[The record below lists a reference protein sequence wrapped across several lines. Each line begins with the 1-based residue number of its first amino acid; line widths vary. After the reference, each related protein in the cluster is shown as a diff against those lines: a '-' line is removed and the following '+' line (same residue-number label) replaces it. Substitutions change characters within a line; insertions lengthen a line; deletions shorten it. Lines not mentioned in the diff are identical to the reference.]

1 MTNSEKLTSKSWNS
15 HAITEHKLKKGIGAK
30 TGLFAEHGTGVTFAD
45 SLYSFTAQTV
55 EVMAPTGDVENDIIQ
70 KIEDME
76 DDGNTASV
84 KDLKG
89 KDLIRFCRDEYLQNT
104 IGADPQDPK
113 DRELHKLTKEE
124 KEWLDA
130 RHDFEKLQT
139 GGDKTAF
146 GNFLYDLVYLN
157 VLTKSD
163 ALELMSPML
172 PLDDAHPARI
182 VYLGDQEDP
191 LPIDD
196 GSILGLIAKH
206 IEEQKR
212 ELEYLKDEYFYTHHT
227 EADLEYLKKLN
238 DYLNNKK
245 ECYEVVWQ
253 VFDEMRSGEKASM
266 YEQRVQ
272 DVTEQ
277 LKADFGSMLT

>member
-1 MTNSEKLTSKSWNS
+1 MTNSEKLTSESWNS

-70 KIEDME
+70 KIEGME
-76 DDGNTASV
+76 DDGNTVSL

-124 KEWLDA
+124 KEWLEA
-130 RHDFEKLQT
+130 RHDFEQLQT

-146 GNFLYDLVYLN
+146 GNFLDDLVYLN

-163 ALELMSPML
+163 ALELMSP
-172 PLDDAHPARI
+172 
-182 VYLGDQEDP
+182 
-191 LPIDD
+191 
-196 GSILGLIAKH
+196 IA
-206 IEEQKR
+206 
-212 ELEYLKDEYFYTHHT
+212 
-227 EADLEYLKKLN
+227 A
-238 DYLNNKK
+238 
-245 ECYEVVWQ
+245 
-253 VFDEMRSGEKASM
+253 
-266 YEQRVQ
+266 
-272 DVTEQ
+272 
-277 LKADFGSMLT
+277 